1 MDTISCHF
9 KKDDELVKQNYRPVK
24 VLPCLNTLL
33 SSQLEELYNGLLS
46 NLLSPYRKFH
56 SRETSLLRL
65 TEDWRRSRDKKE
77 LVGIVS
83 LDLPKVFDSIP
94 HALLLVKLKAYG
106 PSSSACALLKDYLS
120 GRLQKVKIGDVTSEW
135 AAVSRGV
142 IQGSALGPLLFNIFI
157 NGLLYHSTE
166 INLHAYADM
175 TPTLTLNYL
184 IMTGGSCI
192 SLILQTYGKEAKVCW
207 SNPPNTR
214 P

>member
-1 MDTISCHF
+1 MKNLSNRT
-9 KKDDELVKQNYRPVK
+9 VK

-65 TEDWRRSRDKKE
+65 TEDWRRSRHKE

-83 LDLPKVFDSIP
+83 LDLSKAFDSIP
-94 HALLLVKLKAYG
+94 HALLLAKLKAYG
-106 PSSSACALLKDYLS
+106 PSSSASALLKDCLS
-120 GRLQKVKIGDVTSEW
+120 ARLQKVKIGDVISEW

-142 IQGSALGPLLFNIFI
+142 TQGSALGPLLFNIFI
-157 NGLLYHSTE
+157 DDLLYHSTE
-166 INLHAYADM
+166 VKLHAYADM
-175 TPTLTLNYL
+175 TPTLTLNYS
-184 IMTGGSCI
+184 TGGSFI
-192 SLILQTYGKEAKVCW
+192 NLILQTNGKEATVCW
-207 SNPPNTR
+207 SISPNTR